1 MTRPGYIT
9 REQLYGL
16 EAGKGKTNK
25 AIKKGKPK
33 VDYNL
38 LCALPQWKAET
49 SFGITLYTLPM
60 PPSAN
65 TYWRN
70 INGKT
75 LVSEEAREYK
85 KEIAKLASRLGMRP
99 AQGTVGVMIQVY
111 RQQKSGDLDNRIKVT
126 LDALRGVAFEDDAQ
140 VTEIHAF
147 RYDDKDNSR
156 IVVSITD
163 FSKGK

>member
-9 REQLYGL
+9 IEQLRAM
-16 EAGKGKTNK
+16 EAGKGKTNR
-25 AIKKGKPK
+25 AIKKGQPK
-33 VDYNL
+33 VNYNL

-49 SFGITLYTLPM
+49 QFGVTSYTLPM

-70 INGKT
+70 LNGKT
-75 LVSEEAREYK
+75 VVSQEAKEYK
-85 KEIAKLASRLGMRP
+85 EEIAKLADRLGMRP
-99 AQGTVGVMIQVY
+99 AQGNVGIMLQVY

-126 LDALRGVAFEDDAQ
+126 LDALRGIAFNDDSQ

-156 IVVSITD
+156 IVISITD